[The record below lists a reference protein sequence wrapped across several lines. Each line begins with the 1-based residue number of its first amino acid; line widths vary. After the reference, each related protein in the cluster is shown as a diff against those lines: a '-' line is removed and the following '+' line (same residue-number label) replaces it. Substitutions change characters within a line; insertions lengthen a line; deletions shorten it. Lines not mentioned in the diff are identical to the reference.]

1 MSEQHFW
8 MIYFILLLPRLKDDD
23 YMLLSTLEI
32 VQIHEVLLQKLRNK
46 NNTSMEL
53 TEDTNGNTS
62 LSEKGSEVNSTEEAN
77 KTTKSET
84 LEDDVSFS
92 DLEDED
98 NDLSSRLSSIRQRES
113 SRVSSA
119 SEASDWIHLNERK
132 ANQSRHYSESEE
144 SNDWQAVGDVDLL
157 S

>member
-32 VQIHEVLLQKLRNK
+32 VQIHEGLLQKLRNK

-62 LSEKGSEVNSTEEAN
+62 LSEKGSEVLADKLPEVLDFSKDLQSLESAAKMQLKYLAEEMEAITKGLEKVVQELST
-77 KTTKSET
+77 
-84 LEDDVSFS
+84 LMM
-92 DLEDED
+92 
-98 NDLSSRLSSIRQRES
+98 
-113 SRVSSA
+113 
-119 SEASDWIHLNERK
+119 H
-132 ANQSRHYSESEE
+132 
-144 SNDWQAVGDVDLL
+144 
-157 S
+157 

>member
-53 TEDTNGNTS
+53 TEDTNGNKS

-84 LEDDVSFS
+84 HEDDVSFS
-92 DLEDED
+92 DPEDED
-98 NDLSSRLSSIRQRES
+98 TDLSSRLSGIRQRES

-119 SEASDWIHLNERK
+119 SEASDWVRLNERK
-132 ANQSRHYSESEE
+132 ANQSSHYSESED
-144 SNDWQAVGDVDLL
+144 SSDWQAVGDVDLL